1 MGSLTV
7 GRPVTIRMS
16 DEGPERKYRYE
27 TPTGIRGDVTVM
39 RQVGWLGQTGNVY
52 AFVEGEDVVRAGER
66 GGYAPLYMEVGD

>member
-1 MGSLTV
+1 M
-7 GRPVTIRMS
+7 GRPVEIRMS
-16 DEGPERKYRYE
+16 DEGPERTYRYLFPHNGAE
-27 TPTGIRGDVTVM
+27 STMTTTM